1 MRKLVRMLGT
11 IGLFMPTIVFAVG
24 LGDIRIHSSLN
35 QPLNA
40 QVPVVDIGNVAL
52 DNLDAQLASVAQFK
66 LVGLERD
73 PNLSKLR
80 FNILRSSTGQ
90 PYVQINSTVPINDPV
105 FTFLV
110 NLTWPNGQMLR
121 EYTVFLDPVSYT
133 RKVAVKLKPATSS
146 NVISK
151 QTKASATLSKSTYGP
166 VTQQDDLWAIAK
178 ETRKLGTSIQQN
190 MVAIFQKNQAAFAGN
205 NINGLEVGARLK
217 LPTLAEVKSTSTTNA
232 IDFLKQQDK
241 LWREHKKSQTQQP
254 IDTLPEDL
262 QTKNTNAEML
272 NLAPANLFAQEGD
285 QYENATSNDPSTTR
299 TNKQPNTGQLSQQ
312 TLSNANKALA
322 KQMIALQKQL
332 VEKDRE
338 ILTLEKLLAENKPSP
353 ANTNSTQTNQSLVP
367 STDANETTH
376 SAAQAGEIPIKYGVP
391 WYAFPLLFFIVLISL
406 FAGVIIQKR
415 RMLNHSSEQEAQNL
429 LVEQDGFE
437 EENFKDKIKSVSSDI
452 KLEPRVNKDLQDDIN
467 EEQNTHDM
475 SHSLLLAE
483 ELINQGLYQKA
494 IERLLTLEKNNG
506 AEFEI
511 SIKLLEVFGLA
522 KQKENFKQCY
532 QRLNKESLSSV
543 QKNILESIASL
554 FPEVSSKINQ
564 ANDEINTETGNDEPT
579 DFHLPDV
586 QSADVGAS
594 NNSKD
599 SVPEDIKLSELEK
612 PKDAN
617 IEEVDNTIAFEV
629 DDRKYQKPDISS
641 QEKIS
646 HAREQEVVD
655 EKVWEDMLDNLSIV
669 EEDEKRSSEDSL
681 SELNVV
687 QHEEDLTQSHNQPS
701 EINTEINEEKTLK
714 NAVISS
720 ENDEGSAEYDG
731 TEASQSKLVSDNI
744 TDTEEDFETQL
755 DLAKA
760 YIDMGD
766 KQEAYEILKH
776 VLEKGKHTH
785 IEKAQN
791 LLEQI
796 KLP

>member
-1 MRKLVRMLGT
+1 MLGT